1 MKKLITYLRYKKEIL
16 GILKYSFEE
25 VNNYKYLTKSEKKI
39 ITNEKDFKLIKSI
52 L

>member
-1 MKKLITYLRYKKEIL
+1 MNLINYIRYKKEIL

-25 VNNYKYLTKSEKKI
+25 VKDYKYLTKTEKKI
-39 ITNEKDFKLIKSI
+39 ITNEKDFFLIKSM

>member
-1 MKKLITYLRYKKEIL
+1 MDLINYIRYKKEIL

-25 VNNYKYLTKSEKKI
+25 VTDYKYLTKSEKKI

>member
-1 MKKLITYLRYKKEIL
+1 MDLINYIRYKKEIL
-16 GILKYSFEE
+16 DILKYSFEE
-25 VNNYKYLTKSEKKI
+25 VTDYKYLTKSEKKI

>member
-1 MKKLITYLRYKKEIL
+1 MNLINYIRYRKEIL

-25 VNNYKYLTKSEKKI
+25 VTEYKYLTKSEKKI
-39 ITNEKDFKLIKSI
+39 ITNKKDFYIIKSM